1 MKYIKQFC
9 IIIAM
14 SFLGEALRA
23 VLPFPVPGS
32 IYGMLLLFLVLCLGI
47 VKLEQVREV
56 GLFLVEIMPILF
68 VSAGVGLMESWDI
81 LQPIL
86 FPVVF
91 IMLVTT
97 VVVMVAAGWS
107 TQAMILFLEKS
118 SHQKFNGQKQ
128 EYSGKERQE

>member
-128 EYSGKERQE
+128 EYSRKERQE